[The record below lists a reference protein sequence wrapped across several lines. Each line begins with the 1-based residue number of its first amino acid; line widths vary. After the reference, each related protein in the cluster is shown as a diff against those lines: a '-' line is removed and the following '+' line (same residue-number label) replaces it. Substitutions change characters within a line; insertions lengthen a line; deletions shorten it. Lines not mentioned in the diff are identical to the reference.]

1 MSSTLGVLKRFTRG
15 YGRGYVHHL
24 LAAVIIT
31 AHASQIGQVVEHLNW
46 IHLVVAIAVFSVWFA
61 TSPKGH
67 SHEDLA

>member
-1 MSSTLGVLKRFTRG
+1 MSSNIAKRFARE
-15 YGRGYVHHL
+15 YGQSYVHHL

-31 AHASQIGQVVEHLNW
+31 AHASQIGQVVAHLNW
-46 IHLVVAIAVFSVWFA
+46 RHLLAAAVVFSVWFA